1 MRSLQSPA
9 CEVASSPITRSGCGR
24 RQRASAYEEHAQL
37 TPQPGWVEHDPE
49 EIWQKTVD
57 VIRGA
62 LGQAGLA
69 DGAAGRLAA
78 VGVTN
83 QRETSVLWDR
93 RTGRPLYRA
102 IVWQDTRT
110 RDACRALI
118 DRGLE
123 PSVRARTGLPVATY
137 FSALKAAWILDH
149 VPGVRAHAERG
160 DVCFGTM
167 DSWVIWWLTGGP
179 AGGVHVTDAT
189 NASRTLLMN
198 LHTRTWDDELLGI
211 FRIPRAAVPEI
222 RLSSDRYGATVPVR
236 SAPPCPS
243 ARTWAI
249 NRPRSSGRPA
259 AGPAMRRTPTAPAAS
274 CSSTPATGRCRA
286 GAAS

>member
-1 MRSLQSPA
+1 M
-9 CEVASSPITRSGCGR
+9 TRSTPSAEGSGPLVAAIDQGTTGTRCILFDAAG

-37 TPQPGWVEHDPE
+37 TPHPGWVEHDPE
-49 EIWQKTVD
+49 EIWQKTD
-57 VIRGA
+57 RVIRRA
-62 LGQAGLA
+62 LAQAGLTA
-69 DGAAGRLAA
+69 GAAGRIAA

-123 PSVRARTGLPVATY
+123 PSVRARTGLPLATY

-149 VPGVRAHAERG
+149 VPGVRAHAEQG

-198 LHTRTWDDELLGI
+198 LQTRAWDDELLGI
-211 FRIPRAAVPEI
+211 FRIPRAIIPEI
-222 RLSSDRYGATVPVR
+222 RLSSDEIWTPGA
-236 SAPPCPS
+236 
-243 ARTWAI
+243 
-249 NRPRSSGRPA
+249 
-259 AGPAMRRTPTAPAAS
+259 
-274 CSSTPATGRCRA
+274 
-286 GAAS
+286 

>member
-1 MRSLQSPA
+1 
-9 CEVASSPITRSGCGR
+9 
-24 RQRASAYEEHAQL
+24 
-37 TPQPGWVEHDPE
+37 DPE
-49 EIWQKTVD
+49 EIWRKTD
-57 VIRGA
+57 GVIRRA
-62 LGQAGLA
+62 LAQAGLA
-69 DGAAGRLAA
+69 AGAAGRVAA

-123 PSVRARTGLPVATY
+123 PSVRARTGLPLATY

-149 VPGVRAHAERG
+149 VPGVRAHAEQG
-160 DVCFGTM
+160 DVGFGTM

-189 NASRTLLMN
+189 DASRKRLMH
-198 LHTRTWDDELLGI
+198 LQTRAWAAELPGI
-211 FRIPRAAVPEI
+211 
-222 RLSSDRYGATVPVR
+222 
-236 SAPPCPS
+236 
-243 ARTWAI
+243 
-249 NRPRSSGRPA
+249 
-259 AGPAMRRTPTAPAAS
+259 
-274 CSSTPATGRCRA
+274 
-286 GAAS
+286 